1 MYREAKKMIMMQFQ
15 FHPNDGW
22 MQKLKNVKNCKE
34 GIKVESKKQ
43 QQQKE
48 LHKNQLNTKIDMKQ
62 MLLSD
67 KIQKTK
73 K

>member
-43 QQQKE
+43 QQRKKITQKSA
-48 LHKNQLNTKIDMKQ
+48 KNKYKE
-62 MLLSD
+62 
-67 KIQKTK
+67 K
-73 K
+73 